1 MYIRL
6 VFTCLPYASR
16 QKVNMFKVS
25 NKDTE
30 GRQWPHF
37 DVVKLQDISQVV
49 VVVLTLARSKTRKT
63 RKSRKTRNF
72 SSEIF
77 KSEFSILAL
86 GQNRK
91 LGNKKTRN
99 NISKISEVSEFSIC
113 HFLFSFLFF
122 FFFYRCFFQDLY
134 FTFVTSS
141 TLYKYSSFISLTKY
155 DFMCLFWSIKYIHNR
170 QYI

>member
-37 DVVKLQDISQVV
+37 DVFKLQDISQVV
-49 VVVLTLARSKTRKT
+49 VAVLTLARSKTRKT

-99 NISKISEVSEFSIC
+99 NISEIFEISEVSEFSIC
-113 HFLFSFLFF
+113 HFSFFKKLFF
-122 FFFYRCFFQDLY
+122 FNFL
-134 FTFVTSS
+134 
-141 TLYKYSSFISLTKY
+141 L
-155 DFMCLFWSIKYIHNR
+155 
-170 QYI
+170 

>member
-37 DVVKLQDISQVV
+37 DVFKLQDISQVV

-86 GQNRK
+86 EQNRK

-99 NISKISEVSEFSIC
+99 NISKISDISEVSEFSIC
-113 HFLFSFLFF
+113 HFFIF
-122 FFFYRCFFQDLY
+122 FFFYRWIFFQDLF
-134 FTFVTSS
+134 FTFVTSVLHFINIVRLS
-141 TLYKYSSFISLTKY
+141 HWRNMISRVYVLIYK
-155 DFMCLFWSIKYIHNR
+155 IHS
-170 QYI
+170 Q